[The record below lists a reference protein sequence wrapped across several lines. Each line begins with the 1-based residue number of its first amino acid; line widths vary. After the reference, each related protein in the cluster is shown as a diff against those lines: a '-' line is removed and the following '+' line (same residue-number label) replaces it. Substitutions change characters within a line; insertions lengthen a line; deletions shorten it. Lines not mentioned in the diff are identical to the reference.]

1 MEPNVE
7 SDIQW
12 KKGGK
17 AGYEHNMLEMEDTKR
32 ICTIGYIYMLDIPKF
47 QTCLKNNNIIYPKQ
61 EIQIQTWCWLAE
73 KNKNAISKGF
83 RTERY
88 CTTMHPMISL
98 IDVCACVFRACL
110 NITGKN
116 P

>member
-61 EIQIQTWCWLAE
+61 DIQMQTWCWLAE
-73 KNKNAISKGF
+73 KNKNAISKDF
-83 RTERY
+83 RTGKVLYHHAPNDITYR
-88 CTTMHPMISL
+88 C
-98 IDVCACVFRACL
+98 VCMCV
-110 NITGKN
+110 
-116 P
+116 